1 MPAPPPNNLPINDPN
16 LRNDTA
22 PSSSSGDLRTTGPS
36 PPLPGQNGLAGG
48 LERKFSVKDVRGA
61 EAPNPNFQISLR
73 EERGGVASDPPSQG
87 ADKPFSERPSS
98 ETVESDSLREQSKRI
113 MPEQYRGTKGARDWK
128 ADDSSLPPLP
138 PLPGGSPNGAGGA
151 LGEGGPSLGQQPKK
165 KIISGKM
172 VVVLIILIIIGGGVF
187 TYFNWFAGLE
197 VLPWEKFTESPEEFP
212 EVPPALP
219 EEPGEI
225 PSEPEPTPEE
235 VIPSPDSDTDGDGLT
250 DQEEEEWGT
259 NLEDADSDRDG
270 IPDGW
275 EVEAGLDPLDPSDN
289 TQDPDADGLDNSNEY
304 YYNSDPHNSDT
315 DGDSY
320 SDGIEVDNGYDPT
333 KAGAMLGAKSP
344 EQLGVVTD
352 AQTRDRTRKNDLK
365 ALELALELYYDD
377 NGFFPE
383 SLASL
388 TPDYVIRIPND
399 PLNPQYSYQYEMISP
414 VNYTLE
420 AVIESEGDPDDLKD
434 GSEDHLYQVRVREE

>member
-1 MPAPPPNNLPINDPN
+1 MPAPPPNNLPINNPN
-16 LRNDTA
+16 LRNNPD
-22 PSSSSGDLRTTGPS
+22 SSPSSGDLRAKGPS
-36 PPLPGQNGLAGG
+36 PTLPGQNALAGG
-48 LERKFSVKDVRGA
+48 LERKLSVKDVRGA
-61 EAPNPNFQISLR
+61 EAPNQNFQSSLR
-73 EERGGVASDPPSQG
+73 EERGGMASVPPSQG
-87 ADKPFSERPSS
+87 ADRPFLERPAG
-98 ETVESDSLREQSKRI
+98 ETVESNSLREQSQRV

-128 ADDSSLPPLP
+128 ADSSLPPLP
-138 PLPGGSPNGAGGA
+138 EPPSKAGGRA
-151 LGEGGPSLGQQPKK
+151 NPSLEQQPKK

-187 TYFNWFAGLE
+187 AYFNWFAGLE
-197 VLPWEKFTESPEEFP
+197 TLPWEKSTELPEELP
-212 EVPPALP
+212 EAPPALP

-225 PSEPEPTPEE
+225 PSEPEPTTKEG
-235 VIPSPDSDTDGDGLT
+235 IPPSDLDTDGDGLS
-250 DQEEEEWGT
+250 DQEEEELGT

-304 YYNSDPHNSDT
+304 YYNSDPKNSDT

-320 SDGIEVDNGYDPT
+320 PDGMEVDNGYDPT
-333 KAGAMLGAKSP
+333 KADAKLGAKSQ

-352 AQTRDRTRKNDLK
+352 AQNRDRTRKNDLK

-414 VNYTLE
+414 VSYALE

-434 GSEDHLYQVRVREE
+434 GSEDHLYQVRVRE